1 MDAVGEILLSLSY
14 LPTAERLTVVV
25 AKAKNLVWTNGRTTA
40 GRTAIHASV
49 LWLSSQV
56 CSCLRFW
63 QLVKTHVYLSGSM
76 TVCLCLC
83 LVLCLAVP
91 LFCIYSCLF
100 VCLLNF
106 CFFQLLLLSLP
117 QPLPLFFTFISL
129 SLAVACTV
137 VCVPL
142 NVMEVMLFVLPAVL
156 IFLLKRQC
164 PPLALK
170 HTQQKQMCKTTR
182 SLHDETN

>member
-63 QLVKTHVYLSGSM
+63 QPVKTHVYLSGSM

-129 SLAVACTV
+129 TRCRLHCCLCTTKCYGGHALCFACNAYFSFETP
-137 VCVPL
+137 VPAPCPKTHSTKT
-142 NVMEVMLFVLPAVL
+142 NVQDNKV
-156 IFLLKRQC
+156 
-164 PPLALK
+164 
-170 HTQQKQMCKTTR
+170 
-182 SLHDETN
+182 SS